1 LLCISSDLNHTIK
14 NKWFKLITTVLFFTF
29 VPVNTEDRTPPLL
42 PSPGLWCGWRAQVL
56 RRALAR
62 GEASAYPAPPPRR
75 VPRAAVFRPRA
86 ASVSLPVYIAV
97 WESRKLPRFSCTRSS
112 HPSVATSSFT
122 SAKHMYSSVQTKHM
136 DFFSL
141 GVRLK
146 QRNHQMRASL
156 RIAILSSRF
165 HIITSCNFA
174 LQWKGRHVRT

>member
-1 LLCISSDLNHTIK
+1 VCYKQYLLYCCAIHLISTTRSK

-29 VPVNTEDRTPPLL
+29 VPVNTKDRTPPLL

-97 WESRKLPRFSCTRSS
+97 WESSKLPRFSCTRSS

-122 SAKHMYSSVQTKHM
+122 SAKQMYSLVQTKHM
-136 DFFSL
+136 DFFFS
-141 GVRLK
+141 RSTIEAK
-146 QRNHQMRASL
+146 E
-156 RIAILSSRF
+156 SSDE
-165 HIITSCNFA
+165 SEFA
-174 LQWKGRHVRT
+174 NCDSFFEIPHHN